1 MSNERPVYVVH
12 FRPEPRVDSIRA
24 LRWVLKVALRQ
35 FGMRAV
41 KIAEQSSSN
50 EEHMPVT
57 PAKLQRNARR
67 LDKLNAAIEAT
78 LTAMKHGATLHLRY
92 GQGGRGWYLSNG
104 HPVTDE
110 VAKIVIQNIHVAG
123 VGDALFD
130 QRFVGLQS
138 ETKGANHG
146 GRP

>member
-1 MSNERPVYVVH
+1 MSNGRPVFVAH
-12 FRPEPRVDSIRA
+12 FRSEPRVDPIRA

-41 KIAEQSSSN
+41 KIAEQSSLN
-50 EEHMPVT
+50 EEHMTVT

-67 LDKLNAAIEAT
+67 LDKLNAAIETT
-78 LTAMKHGATLHLRY
+78 LTAMKYGAALHLRY
-92 GQGGRGWYLSNG
+92 GHHGPTWYLSNG
-104 HPVTDE
+104 GAVTDE

-130 QRFVGLQS
+130 AVPAQTFRYI
-138 ETKGANHG
+138 EN
-146 GRP
+146 